1 MPPVP
6 ATSRAAP
13 TGLALCLGRLAVGD
27 DAAAWSWLL
36 TNLGEPMRVTA
47 YRLTGDASLADD
59 AVQEA
64 LLLLRG
70 CARSFSPRANAAD
83 AADDQARRW
92 ILRVV
97 ANASRMVRRREQRAA
112 RRGRDIAAPAPA
124 EMVMEL
130 ERSESAQ
137 AIRDALDAL
146 PERERSAILL
156 HVIADLGYDQVARE
170 LRCPIG
176 SAKTWVHRGLTRLRL
191 RLRLAP
197 DTVFSLSPLLA
208 PLPAITAT
216 PLAAPAAG
224 KAASTALLPASL
236 HGASM
241 ATLAFAI
248 PAVAALVLGGAVA
261 HHALAAD
268 TGPAPAPALQPAHAE
283 GHAPGPPGLAS
294 ITSALDRVMFMACI
308 DMSLSEAADNISKMT
323 GLPCTIDPACKSRP
337 FTIQMRHAPL
347 RSLAELIAA
356 QSGTA
361 LTLAGGLHFQP
372 ADAPTLKLALDRTV
386 DIDGHQ
392 RSWPELVDLLRHEG
406 VPIIDCAPEA
416 TVNSRSSWHA
426 DGKPSLRQV
435 LDIITRSAGLTWVEA
450 RGWVVIGSGPLSRPT
465 KAASAALQQA
475 LAKPVTF
482 DFNESTLADA
492 MTFLSTAS
500 GADIVLDSTK
510 SGVPPLTFKATGMR
524 LADAMKWITGLTDMQ
539 YATRAGALV
548 VAQRPSDLL
557 PVEAPTG
564 IPDHA
569 AESAAHEHR
578 NF

>member
-13 TGLALCLGRLAVGD
+13 TGLALCLGRLALGD
-27 DAAAWSWLL
+27 DPAAWSWLV

-70 CARSFSPRANAAD
+70 CASAFAPRTD
-83 AADDQARRW
+83 ATDGPDDQARRW

-112 RRGRDIAAPAPA
+112 RRGRDIAAPAPVEA
-124 EMVMEL
+124 VMEL

-176 SAKTWVHRGLTRLRL
+176 SAKTWVHRGLSRLRQ

-208 PLPAITAT
+208 PIPAITAT
-216 PLAAPAAG
+216 PLALPVAG

-241 ATLAFAI
+241 ATVAFAI

-261 HHALAAD
+261 YHALAAD
-268 TGPAPAPALQPAHAE
+268 TGPAPAPAQPPATAADN
-283 GHAPGPPGLAS
+283 APGPPGLAS
-294 ITSALDRVMFMACI
+294 ITSALDRVMTMDCA
-308 DMSLSEAADNISKMT
+308 DTSLAEAAHFITKIC
-323 GLPCTIDPACKSRP
+323 GIPCTIDPACKSRP
-337 FTIQMRHAPL
+337 ITIQMHHAPL
-347 RSLAELIAA
+347 RYVAELIAA

-361 LTLAGGLHFQP
+361 LTLVGGLHFQP
-372 ADAPTLKLALDRTV
+372 ADAPTLKQALDRTV

-435 LDIITRSAGLTWVEA
+435 LDIMTRSAGMTWVEA
-450 RGWVVIGSGPLSRPT
+450 HGWAVIGSGPLSRPV
-465 KAASAALQQA
+465 KAAAAALQQA
-475 LAKPVTF
+475 LATPVTF
-482 DFNESTLADA
+482 DFNESTLAEA
-492 MTFLSTAS
+492 MTFLSKAS
-500 GADIVLDSTK
+500 GADIVLDSNTN
-510 SGVPPLTFKATGMR
+510 GVPPLTFKASGMR
-524 LADAMKWITGLTDMQ
+524 LADAMKWIAGLTNLQ
-539 YATRAGALV
+539 YATRAGAIV
-548 VAQRPSDLL
+548 VAGRPSDLL
-557 PVEAPTG
+557 PVAAPTG
-564 IPDHA
+564 ITDHA
-569 AESAAHEHR
+569 AESAAHEHK